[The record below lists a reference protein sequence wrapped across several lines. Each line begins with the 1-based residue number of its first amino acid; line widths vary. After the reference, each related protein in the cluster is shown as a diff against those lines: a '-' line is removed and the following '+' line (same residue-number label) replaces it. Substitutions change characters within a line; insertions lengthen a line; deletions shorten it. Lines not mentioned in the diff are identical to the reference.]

1 MLDQCYIF
9 AFGVTPPCGMCFVC
23 TGGRLT
29 GGKRRLYLT
38 DGTKEVF
45 PGLAL
50 FFLKTTTRPIT
61 TSNIADVRI
70 TVHKHANNSINA
82 CTSHQKLHV
91 CSIEGITILCI
102 SYWLY

>member
-1 MLDQCYIF
+1 M
-9 AFGVTPPCGMCFVC
+9 
-23 TGGRLT
+23 T

-38 DGTKEVF
+38 DGTKEPF

-70 TVHKHANNSINA
+70 T
-82 CTSHQKLHV
+82 LHV
-91 CSIEGITILCI
+91 TR
-102 SYWLY
+102 